1 MAPRPKPEILERE
14 NEALLLRKKEWP
26 LAAIAAKL
34 GYANESGVSKA
45 IARALDRAPKAHA
58 PELRRMELEK
68 LALLEYTAWQ
78 VLERQHL
85 VVITGG
91 PKAGMIVSRF
101 NQAGEKEELEDSAP
115 VLAAID
121 RIIRVQERRSRLMG
135 LDAPVRHRVTTIT
148 EDMVDAEMRRLS
160 AQLAGLDEED
170 DDHDDTAAVGPGPTA
185 NGSSA

>member
-1 MAPRPKPEILERE
+1 MPKAKTIDVRERE
-14 NEALLLRKKEWP
+14 NEALMLRKKEWP

-45 IARALDRAPKAHA
+45 IARALDRAPAEAA
-58 PELRRMELEK
+58 PEMRRMELGK
-68 LALLEYTAWQ
+68 LALLEFTAWQ

-101 NQAGEKEELEDSAP
+101 NKDGESEELEDSGP
-115 VLAAID
+115 ILAAMD
-121 RIIRVQERRSRLMG
+121 RIIRIQERRARLMG

-148 EDMVDAEMRRLS
+148 EDQVDAEMRRLT
-160 AQLAGLDEED
+160 AQLADLDED
-170 DDHDDTAAVGPGPTA
+170 DDDDVAVGPGPA
-185 NGSSA
+185 SNGSTP